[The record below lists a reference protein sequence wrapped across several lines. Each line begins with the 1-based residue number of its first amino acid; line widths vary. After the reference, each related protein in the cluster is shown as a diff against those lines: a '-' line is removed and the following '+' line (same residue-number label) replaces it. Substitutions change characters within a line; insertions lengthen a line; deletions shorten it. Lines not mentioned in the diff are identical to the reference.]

1 MSDVFKSTDHFE
13 DDCWVEGWSR
23 KDDILA
29 CLTLIVGIYFWL
41 VLGGCFL

>member
-23 KDDILA
+23 ADDIA
-29 CLTLIVGIYFWL
+29 GIFALMLFSYLGL
-41 VLGGCFL
+41 VLVGCVL